1 MKRNSRDKCKIH
13 EFCSGALLLTA
24 LLLTAVTLALSA
36 DERKAEC
43 LASAGTGEGVL
54 PLK

>member
-36 DERKAEC
+36 DERKAETIVH
-43 LASAGTGEGVL
+43 SGYT
-54 PLK
+54 